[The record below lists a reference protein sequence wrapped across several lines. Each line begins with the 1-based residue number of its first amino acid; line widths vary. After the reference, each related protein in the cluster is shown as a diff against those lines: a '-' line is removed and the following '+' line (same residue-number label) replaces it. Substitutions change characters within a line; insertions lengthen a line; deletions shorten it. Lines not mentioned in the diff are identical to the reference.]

1 MTHTQPVFRNDKF
14 KDRSSDD
21 TFHYRVFPGY
31 TCFLEWN
38 CFQDLSSDVLPFPSA
53 AAIHLSPYFSP
64 RTREIYGWPCYEAG
78 SHGSSPFKTWIQRY
92 VARPLTRFPPLF
104 HSSTIYTEFSFADGN
119 ETFEWHLLFVR
130 FEQTKIPLESFLSN
144 HFLWN
149 RVKSCLYNQLDLSY
163 DGTFFGSFHFDG
175 VRLWIENRRKYSRNW
190 MYSPFFFYNFFTTV
204 SEIINASLV

>member
-1 MTHTQPVFRNDKF
+1 MIRTQPVFRSDKF

-21 TFHYRVFPGY
+21 TFHYRVFPVLHLFPRMKLFSRLIFWCI
-31 TCFLEWN
+31 T
-38 CFQDLSSDVLPFPSA
+38 LSFGCRHPPFSLFFPQNSRDIWLAVLRGQ
-53 AAIHLSPYFSP
+53 I
-64 RTREIYGWPCYEAG
+64 
-78 SHGSSPFKTWIQRY
+78 SSPFKTWIQRY

-149 RVKSCLYNQLDLSY
+149 RVKSRLYNQLHLSY
-163 DGTFFGSFHFDG
+163 DDHFI
-175 VRLWIENRRKYSRNW
+175 L
-190 MYSPFFFYNFFTTV
+190 TV
-204 SEIINASLV
+204 FD